1 MNLSQT
7 LIQFAVFQITWIVA
21 ALGYQ
26 WFGTEL
32 WMWPALVG
40 LLLTLVWSPVPI
52 KSIAIALVAGIS
64 LGVLM
69 DGVLSLLGIYAFPE
83 ERATLP
89 HDWIPLWLV
98 VMWCAFVT
106 TLMGSALWLLNKPVP
121 FLLAS
126 AVMGPLSYFVG
137 MQLGIIQFELSS
149 LPIMVVGWAIWAAMF
164 SAIWQWLGVTRVNQ
178 TEAITQ

>member
-32 WMWPALVG
+32 WMWPALLG

-52 KSIAIALVAGIS
+52 KSIVVALGIGIS
-64 LGVLM
+64 LGVFM
-69 DGVLSLLGIYAFPE
+69 DGMLSLLGIYAFPE
-83 ERATLP
+83 KRAALP
-89 HDWIPLWLV
+89 QDWIPLWLT
-98 VMWCAFVT
+98 VMWCAFVV
-106 TLMGSALWLLNKPVP
+106 TLMGSALWLLNKPIA

-126 AVMGPLSYFVG
+126 AVMGPLSYCVG
-137 MQLGIIQFELSS
+137 MQLGIIQFQLSS
-149 LPIMVVGWAIWAAMF
+149 LPIMVLGWAIWAAMF